1 MNPKARSGC
10 TVGLPSPGLTRSF
23 TGEGLI
29 YPAHR
34 VGQILARSRHEVG
47 EARTTGESPRSRT
60 SAGTLA

>member
-29 YPAHR
+29 YPAAHR
-34 VGQILARSRHEVG
+34 PGLLLGFLDRP
-47 EARTTGESPRSRT
+47 EALDNR
-60 SAGTLA
+60 